1 MRHNLQN
8 QLCSAMRQR
17 SLIMFEYGDLIRVV
31 EPHRIGVNGAGHAVL
46 SGWLRAGYIRSDSAD
61 GWRTYLLDDV
71 RGLQLLNAPFAGAR
85 AETAE
90 PDAHMREVFCEL
102 SDLIMD
108 QDEQSEAVA

>member
-31 EPHRIGVNGAGHAVL
+31 EPHRIGVNDAGHAVL
-46 SGWLRAGYIRSDSAD
+46 SGWLRAGYTRSDSAD

-71 RGLQLLNAPFAGAR
+71 RALRLLNAPFTGAR
-85 AETAE
+85 AGDAE
-90 PDAHMREVFCEL
+90 PDVRLREIFCEL
-102 SDLIMD
+102 PGLMD
-108 QDEQSEAVA
+108 RDEHSEAVA